1 MKLTALAAAFEA
13 VVGLLLIVNPSVVV
27 WLLLGAD
34 LAAAGHVVGRLA
46 GIALLA
52 LGLAC
57 WPSREPVSRNSAA
70 TRGLL
75 TYNALAAVLFLYVGV
90 RGEFVGL
97 LLWPA
102 VAIHA
107 LLAILFARIAVVDIP
122 TM

>member
-1 MKLTALAAAFEA
+1 MPMKLTAFAAALEA
-13 VVGLLLIVNPSVVV
+13 VVGVLLIVNPSLVV

-34 LAAAGHVVGRLA
+34 LSAVGHVVGRLA

-57 WPSREPVSRNSAA
+57 WPSREPLSRSSAA

-75 TYNALAAVLFLYVGV
+75 AYNSLAAVLFLYLGV

-102 VAIHA
+102 VAIHS
-107 LLAILFARIAVVDIP
+107 LLAILFARIIV
-122 TM
+122 T

>member
-13 VVGLLLIVNPSVVV
+13 AVGVLLIVNPSMVV

-34 LAAAGHVVGRLA
+34 LAAVGHLVGRLA

-57 WPSREPVSRNSAA
+57 WPGHQPVSRNSAA
-70 TRGLL
+70 VRGLL
-75 TYNALAAVLFLYVGV
+75 AYNALAAVLFFYVGV

-107 LLAILFARIAVVDIP
+107 LLAILFARVVVVDFA
-122 TM
+122 TR